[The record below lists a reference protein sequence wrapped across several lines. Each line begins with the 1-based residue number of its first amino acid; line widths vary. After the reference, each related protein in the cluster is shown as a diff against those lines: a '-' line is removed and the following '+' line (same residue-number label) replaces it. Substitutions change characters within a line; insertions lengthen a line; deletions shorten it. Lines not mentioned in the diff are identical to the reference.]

1 MRHLEMSGGN
11 TLNRFGAVRKPSA
24 IRACFRFSP
33 AARLYNALMR
43 LQPIV
48 TALAV
53 CALTFCLHAS
63 VAAESTLP
71 TASPADRAEAR
82 AIFKELIEINTTDTP
97 VGSVTAAAVAMQK
110 RFIDAGFAAEDIH
123 LLGPAPHKQNL
134 VVRMRAAGTPTEKP
148 VLFLCHI
155 DVVEALRSDWHTD
168 PFEFIEKDGYYY
180 GRGTQ
185 DMKDS
190 DAALVATFLRLHRE
204 GYKPRRDLI
213 LALTADEEGGKFNG
227 AAWLI
232 EKHRELVD
240 VAYVINPDSGG
251 VELDH
256 GRAVVADVE
265 ATEKVYADFEVTA
278 LNRGGHSSLP
288 RPDNAIYELTTA
300 LNKLA
305 MHAFPF
311 ELNKVTRTYFA
322 NLADRETGHTA
333 ADMRAVLATPPD
345 LTAAA
350 RLSAEPS
357 FNSNFRTTC
366 VATRLSG
373 GHANNAL
380 PQTAQANVNCRIF
393 PGHSPEEIRQQL
405 IGVFGDP
412 KLVVKYVSDEGV
424 VSDTAPERK
433 AIDPPAPIKEVF
445 DPLTR
450 ITQQIWPGVPV
461 TPVMENGASD
471 SIYFAWAGIPCYGY
485 SAVALEREDDRA
497 HGQDERLPVDSYW
510 KSLDFFYAFTKA
522 LGDEQ

>member
-1 MRHLEMSGGN
+1 
-11 TLNRFGAVRKPSA
+11 
-24 IRACFRFSP
+24 
-33 AARLYNALMR
+33 MR
-43 LQPIV
+43 LTSSSAV
-48 TALAV
+48 LAV
-53 CALTFCLHAS
+53 VVFSAFLCPS
-63 VAAESTLP
+63 IPAENPLP

-82 AIFKELIEINTTDTP
+82 EIFKQLIEINTTDTP
-97 VGSVTAAAVAMQK
+97 KGSVTAASVAMQK
-110 RFIDAGFAAEDIH
+110 RFLDAGFPAEDVH
-123 LLGPAPHKQNL
+123 LLGPDPNKQNL
-134 VVRMRAAGTPTEKP
+134 VVRMRASGSPTQKP

-155 DVVEALRSDWHTD
+155 DVVEALPSDWSTN
-168 PFEFIEKDGYYY
+168 PFEFVEKDGFFY

-185 DMKDS
+185 DMKES

-227 AAWLI
+227 AAWLV
-232 EKHRELVD
+232 KQHRDLVD
-240 VAYVINPDSGG
+240 AAFVINPDSGG
-251 VELDH
+251 VELNH

-265 ATEKVYADFEVTA
+265 ATEKVYADYQITA
-278 LNRGGHSSLP
+278 TNPGGHSSRP
-288 RPDNAIYELTTA
+288 RPDNAIYELMAA

-305 MHAFPF
+305 AYSFPF
-311 ELNKVTRTYFA
+311 ELNEVTRTYFK
-322 NLADRETGHTA
+322 NLAAQETSQTA
-333 ADMRAVLATPPD
+333 QDINAILATPPD
-345 LTAAA
+345 MAAA
-350 RLSAEPS
+350 TRLGAEPS

-405 IGVFGDP
+405 ISLFADS
-412 KLVVKYVSDEGV
+412 KLSVKYVSDAGK

-433 AIDPPAPIKEVF
+433 AIVPPAPLKEVF

-450 ITQQIWPGVPV
+450 LTQAIWPGVPV

-471 SIYFAWAGIPCYGY
+471 SIYFAQAGIPCYGY
-485 SAVALEREDDRA
+485 SAIALERDDVRA

-510 KSLDFFYAFTKA
+510 KSLDFFYSFSKA
-522 LGDEQ
+522 LGGE